1 MSVVQCGLN
10 DGSVRGVH
18 GGVHGA
24 RGEVH
29 VGVRGVHG
37 GVRGEVHVGVRG
49 ADNLFQDDG
58 ERRRHIERSRVS
70 DHGETFFICYLYF
83 NLYFHLRHFKLLFV
97 VEF

>member
-10 DGSVRGVH
+10 DGSVR
-18 GGVHGA
+18 GVHGA

-70 DHGETFFICYLYF
+70 DNGD
-83 NLYFHLRHFKLLFV
+83 HFD
-97 VEF
+97 

>member
-18 GGVHGA
+18 GA
-24 RGEVH
+24 
-29 VGVRGVHG
+29 
-37 GVRGEVHVGVRG
+37 RGEVHVGVRG

-70 DHGETFFICYLYF
+70 DHGETFFICIYISICILI
-83 NLYFHLRHFKLLFV
+83 
-97 VEF
+97 